1 MFPLET
7 FDENGNPQ
15 HFVKQ
20 ATVVALQSLI
30 AKANANP
37 DGFAS
42 EVTAQE
48 AQALTDLGES
58 KTKMGIEQ
66 S

>member
-7 FDENGNPQ
+7 FDENGKPQ

-30 AKANANP
+30 AKAKANP
-37 DGFAS
+37 GGFAS
-42 EVTAQE
+42 EVTADE
-48 AQALTDLGES
+48 AQALIDLGDS
-58 KTKMGIEQ
+58 KTKMEV
-66 S
+66 